1 MRVESY
7 ILRIY
12 RRGRNK
18 VLVGV
23 VEAAASGW
31 QKPFRNISEL
41 MDILVAPKRRTT
53 SHAAQETAELP
64 REERKASARSD
75 HIESED

>member
-1 MRVESY
+1 MQVENY
-7 ILRIY
+7 IVRIY

-31 QKPFRNISEL
+31 QKPFRNVSEL
-41 MDILVAPKRRTT
+41 MYILVAPKRRSGHST
-53 SHAAQETAELP
+53 QETAELP
-64 REERKASARSD
+64 KEERKANTLSVNNGSD
-75 HIESED
+75 D